1 MKKKNVVFICTDEWP
16 GQLFGHRGRKDI
28 MTPTIDFLADNGVMM
43 ENAYSECPVCIPARR
58 SLMTGLTPG
67 HHGDRASSDNL
78 RLLSHPTLA

>member
-43 ENAYSECPVCIPARR
+43 ENAYSESDSGAPRR
-58 SLMTGLTPG
+58 QGIQ
-67 HHGDRASSDNL
+67 
-78 RLLSHPTLA
+78 